1 MKLLE
6 VTSNKMDKMIEAIN
20 DLKEETKLNRIKS
33 SEDKGEV
40 QAAVA
45 KVGENIVKE
54 LHSIGTS
61 QNRAFQSMMAD
72 SDLKQLEIKL
82 PEWKNLLNESKM
94 AYFDFLKNGKDA
106 ETYSA
111 WRDNNPPLIP
121 KRFQPKPITG
131 ERNEQ

>member
-1 MKLLE
+1 MSQTQPIKRGRKSSTEEEGVSDTNLLQNIQSTMMKLLE

-54 LHSIGTS
+54 LHSIATS

-82 PEWKNLLNESKM
+82 SEWKVS
-94 AYFDFLKNGKDA
+94 
-106 ETYSA
+106 
-111 WRDNNPPLIP
+111 
-121 KRFQPKPITG
+121 
-131 ERNEQ
+131 

>member
-1 MKLLE
+1 
-6 VTSNKMDKMIEAIN
+6 MIEAIN

-33 SEDKGEV
+33 SKDKGEI

-54 LHSIGTS
+54 LHSIATS

-72 SDLKQLEIKL
+72 SDLKQLKIKL
-82 PEWKNLLNESKM
+82 PEWKNLLNERKM
-94 AYFDFLKNGKDA
+94 AYFDFLKNSKDA

-111 WRDNNPPLIP
+111 WRGNNPPLIP
-121 KRFQPKPITG
+121 KVSAKAYPWGTK
-131 ERNEQ
+131 